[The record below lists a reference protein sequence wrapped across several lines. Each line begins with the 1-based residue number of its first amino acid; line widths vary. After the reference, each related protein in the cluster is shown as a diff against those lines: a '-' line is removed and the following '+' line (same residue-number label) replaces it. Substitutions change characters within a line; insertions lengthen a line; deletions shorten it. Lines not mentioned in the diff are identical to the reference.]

1 MMSRLTS
8 SGIQPELQLSYISII
23 QDRRFCFLIK
33 SSAGF
38 IVSALFQPYTLL
50 ASCMPCC
57 SRTEAEFGASAVMF
71 YGYARQ
77 QYRVH
82 LTNPS
87 RI

>member
-1 MMSRLTS
+1 ML
-8 SGIQPELQLSYISII
+8 
-23 QDRRFCFLIK
+23 
-33 SSAGF
+33 
-38 IVSALFQPYTLL
+38 
-50 ASCMPCC
+50 CC